1 MCFNRTISA
10 CAGGGRAGQGSRTAN
25 SNGQTCVLKGRQL
38 IHRCLCAPLAA
49 AKNYPPAAEPAPLSA
64 GSRKVVRDARSIYL
78 DVGRVSHPSSQCLDW
93 PAMSVFPAQSCGAAR
108 RPGTSTSTCA
118 FYQFLAGICRDKKS
132 RIKPDA
138 IITLDSQSSHCRRV
152 QLLRCLDTESCQ

>member
-78 DVGRVSHPSSQCLDW
+78 DVSRVSHPSSQMFRLASHVSFPRAVMRCRPKARHKYQHLCFL
-93 PAMSVFPAQSCGAAR
+93 PVFGRHLSRQEVSHQAR
-108 RPGTSTSTCA
+108 RHHYPRQPVQSLQACA
-118 FYQFLAGICRDKKS
+118 ALEVFGQ
-132 RIKPDA
+132 
-138 IITLDSQSSHCRRV
+138 
-152 QLLRCLDTESCQ
+152 